1 MNRAV
6 LGIDA
11 AWTSNQ
17 RSGIALATEGSGQW
31 HLVSVAPSYER
42 FMAPTTAS
50 EAAPADAKGSLPDPA
65 RLLQAARSY
74 CECPID
80 IVAVDIPLS
89 HEPITGRRAS
99 DDAVSRAYGASW
111 CATHTPS
118 AVRPG
123 VIANRLKDAFEGAGY
138 PLATQRLHEP
148 ALIEVY
154 PHPAL
159 VELAQAE
166 KRLPYKVQKAAKYWP
181 GRDAAE
187 RRTSLLGTWE
197 KIVDLLDNEIAGTR
211 AALGAPNLL
220 NKTRDLKSWEDMLDA
235 IVCAWVGITAL
246 KGQAVPHGD
255 DVSAIWIP
263 SRRE

>member
-11 AWTSNQ
+11 AWTPAQ
-17 RSGIALATEGSGQW
+17 PSGVAVAAERNGLW

-42 FMAPTTAS
+42 FIAPTTAS

-65 RLLQAARSY
+65 RLLQAASLY

-80 IVAVDIPLS
+80 IVAIDIPLS
-89 HEPITGRRAS
+89 HEPITRRRTS
-99 DDAVSRAYGASW
+99 DDAVSRAYSASW

-118 AVRPG
+118 AMRPG
-123 VIANRLKDAFEGAGY
+123 MLADRLKDAFAGAGY
-138 PLATQRLHEP
+138 PLATQRLHER

-159 VELAQAE
+159 VELARAE
-166 KRLPYKVQKAAKYWP
+166 KRLPYKVQKAVKYWP

-187 RRTSLLGTWE
+187 RRILLLGTWE
-197 KIVDLLDNEIAGTR
+197 KIIDLLDNEIVGTR

-220 NKTRDLKSWEDMLDA
+220 NRTRDLKSWEDMLDA

-246 KGQAVPHGD
+246 KGRAVPHGD

>member
-1 MNRAV
+1 M
-6 LGIDA
+6 
-11 AWTSNQ
+11 
-17 RSGIALATEGSGQW
+17 
-31 HLVSVAPSYER
+31 
-42 FMAPTTAS
+42 
-50 EAAPADAKGSLPDPA
+50 
-65 RLLQAARSY
+65 
-74 CECPID
+74 
-80 IVAVDIPLS
+80 
-89 HEPITGRRAS
+89 
-99 DDAVSRAYGASW
+99 
-111 CATHTPS
+111 
-118 AVRPG
+118 
-123 VIANRLKDAFEGAGY
+123 IANRLKDAFEGAGY